1 MQVDWS
7 DQSQF
12 LVLGSQETLGLE
24 CLVVKGVG
32 VALTSLCGCNQIT
45 VHTKKNSAGNNCS
58 YLLQCVLWAKL
69 SCLCHIAIPF
79 TEKILGVNQY
89 DLKSAMGE
97 DTLECDCYGHQ

>member
-32 VALTSLCGCNQIT
+32 VALTSLCGCYQIT
-45 VHTKKNSAGNNCS
+45 VHMYQKELCRQQLFISAAM
-58 YLLQCVLWAKL
+58 CVVGKTFL
-69 SCLCHIAIPF
+69 F
-79 TEKILGVNQY
+79 
-89 DLKSAMGE
+89 
-97 DTLECDCYGHQ
+97 